1 MPDLNAIPGMTALRS
16 HTKGDPRIK
25 IAVLDGPID
34 LDRACFQGAN
44 ITRLDPYWSQESLID
59 PQYLQAFLDV
69 EKSGKSEE
77 EKEHLFKEA
86 IPDKNILQSL
96 HLRFHANHII
106 STICGQP
113 DSPVEGIAPNAT
125 VINIPIAYSN
135 EDFINPLNLSRAI
148 STAIE
153 QGVNIIHC
161 AACHPTQSGL
171 AHEFIDKAI
180 RQAQANNILVIAPG
194 GNDKGECWCVP
205 AVLENVLTV
214 GAMKDTG
221 EPFKFSNFGGK
232 YATQGILAPGENILG
247 AQPGTDDP
255 IRKKG
260 TSCAAPIVTG
270 TAALLMSLQL
280 EQGLSPDAEAVRAA
294 LINSAIP
301 CDPNEVEEPERCLLG
316 KINIAGAYEL
326 ITGQKLSSLPSSITE
341 NAITS
346 PILSGKYILD
356 PQPIATGSFKIYK
369 AVDATNPGVN
379 LAIKVYQLN
388 LEEQLAT
395 GNKTFFKSL
404 SKEMANEALKR
415 EIQALTELK
424 HPRIIKLLDYGVD
437 EHTDNEFLVLEWM
450 DWNLEDYLQ
459 VYPYKDWHDF
469 YINIALPI
477 LEGLEFCH
485 RHHYIH
491 RDIHPTNILID
502 NQSNVKLADFNVSTK
517 IDNNDNSNI
526 TLVSLLKPGRG
537 IYVPPEPGNGLNSY
551 DRDVFAFGILV
562 LDCLTDVELSNY
574 EDVLAALQKLD
585 APLPIKNL
593 IAATI
598 ALDPEKR
605 PATAKVLLRELQA
618 IENLEQ
624 LKKPLVKESEIKLN
638 SHLVSGNTNLNQVSS
653 NIAVTTPVSANLINA
668 SQASITPSQ
677 RSNLVYVLGTLGYDF
692 GTEARR
698 DTFKQLMPT
707 ITSDNLELPP
717 NPYDARQMVDYLES
731 NLSETKSLIWTVNL
745 ELTPIYAIK
754 PVGAFAADVYQVM
767 QYMLAGQILPE
778 SDEDYV
784 ERVSIPGILTEETV
798 KLFSGQIVPV
808 IKVNSPRGMYG
819 WKINTLI
826 ESAIETVSTEHEIAD
841 EARMRRSLTSF
852 LNRIYYDLRNV
863 GQIARDR
870 ALNFAATNAFQAV
883 QTFSQAVAL
892 GMELHSIEVE
902 KSPFCRYGSECW
914 DVKLKFFDPENGLR
928 AKRVFRFTIDV
939 SDRTPVTLGEV
950 RSWAVSK

>member
-16 HTKGDPRIK
+16 QTKGDPRIK

-34 LDRACFQGAN
+34 LDRACFQSAN
-44 ITRLDPYWSQESLID
+44 ITRLDPYWSEEFPID
-59 PQYLQAFLDV
+59 PQHLQAFLDV
-69 EKSGKSEE
+69 EKSGKSDE
-77 EKEHLFKEA
+77 EKEALLKEA
-86 IPDKNILQSL
+86 IPDENILDSL

-135 EDFINPLNLSRAI
+135 DDFINPLNLSRAI

-247 AQPGTDDP
+247 AQPATDDP

-301 CDPNEVEEPERCLLG
+301 CDPKEVEEPERCLLG

-326 ITGQKLSSLPSSITE
+326 LTGEPLKEVEKQ
-341 NAITS
+341 
-346 PILSGKYILD
+346 GKEET
-356 PQPIATGSFKIYK
+356 AEKEAG
-369 AVDATNPGVN
+369 
-379 LAIKVYQLN
+379 
-388 LEEQLAT
+388 EQL
-395 GNKTFFKSL
+395 
-404 SKEMANEALKR
+404 
-415 EIQALTELK
+415 
-424 HPRIIKLLDYGVD
+424 PV
-437 EHTDNEFLVLEWM
+437 
-450 DWNLEDYLQ
+450 
-459 VYPYKDWHDF
+459 
-469 YINIALPI
+469 
-477 LEGLEFCH
+477 
-485 RHHYIH
+485 
-491 RDIHPTNILID
+491 
-502 NQSNVKLADFNVSTK
+502 
-517 IDNNDNSNI
+517 
-526 TLVSLLKPGRG
+526 TLVSPQSPV
-537 IYVPPEPGNGLNSY
+537 ITAISNLN
-551 DRDVFAFGILV
+551 
-562 LDCLTDVELSNY
+562 
-574 EDVLAALQKLD
+574 
-585 APLPIKNL
+585 
-593 IAATI
+593 
-598 ALDPEKR
+598 
-605 PATAKVLLRELQA
+605 
-618 IENLEQ
+618 NLENGMI
-624 LKKPLVKESEIKLN
+624 PSNVTENSTSVTISEKQQI
-638 SHLVSGNTNLNQVSS
+638 SNTIVPS
-653 NIAVTTPVSANLINA
+653 N
-668 SQASITPSQ
+668 ITPSQ

-698 DTFKQLMPT
+698 DTFKQLMPSIT
-707 ITSDNLELPP
+707 IDNLELPS

-754 PVGAFAADVYQVM
+754 PVGAFAAEIYQVM

-778 SDEDYV
+778 ADEDYI
-784 ERVSIPGILTEETV
+784 ERVSIPGLLTEETV
-798 KLFSGQIVPV
+798 RLFSGQIVPV

-819 WKINTLI
+819 WKVNTLI

-883 QTFSQAVAL
+883 QTFSQAVAM

>member
-44 ITRLDPYWSQESLID
+44 ITRLDPYWAEEFSID
-59 PQYLQAFLDV
+59 PQHLQAFLDV
-69 EKSGKSEE
+69 EKSGKSDE
-77 EKEHLFKEA
+77 EKGDMLKEA
-86 IPDKNILQSL
+86 IPDENILHSL

-280 EQGLSPDAEAVRAA
+280 EQGLSPDAEAVRVA

-326 ITGQKLSSLPSSITE
+326 FTGEPLKKVEKQAREETEEKEAGEQLLVTLLSPQSPVITAISNLNNLENGTIPSNITE
-341 NAITS
+341 NSTS
-346 PILSGKYILD
+346 
-356 PQPIATGSFKIYK
+356 
-369 AVDATNPGVN
+369 V
-379 LAIKVYQLN
+379 
-388 LEEQLAT
+388 
-395 GNKTFFKSL
+395 
-404 SKEMANEALKR
+404 
-415 EIQALTELK
+415 
-424 HPRIIKLLDYGVD
+424 
-437 EHTDNEFLVLEWM
+437 
-450 DWNLEDYLQ
+450 
-459 VYPYKDWHDF
+459 
-469 YINIALPI
+469 
-477 LEGLEFCH
+477 
-485 RHHYIH
+485 
-491 RDIHPTNILID
+491 
-502 NQSNVKLADFNVSTK
+502 
-517 IDNNDNSNI
+517 
-526 TLVSLLKPGRG
+526 
-537 IYVPPEPGNGLNSY
+537 
-551 DRDVFAFGILV
+551 
-562 LDCLTDVELSNY
+562 
-574 EDVLAALQKLD
+574 
-585 APLPIKNL
+585 
-593 IAATI
+593 TI
-598 ALDPEKR
+598 SEK
-605 PATAKVLLRELQA
+605 Q
-618 IENLEQ
+618 
-624 LKKPLVKESEIKLN
+624 
-638 SHLVSGNTNLNQVSS
+638 QVSNTIVPS
-653 NIAVTTPVSANLINA
+653 N
-668 SQASITPSQ
+668 ITPSQ

-698 DTFKQLMPT
+698 DTFEQLMPSIT
-707 ITSDNLELPP
+707 IDNLELPP

-731 NLSETKSLIWTVNL
+731 NLSEAKSLIWTLNL

-754 PVGAFAADVYQVM
+754 PVGAFAAEIYQVM

-778 SDEDYV
+778 ADEDYI
-784 ERVSIPGILTEETV
+784 ERVSIPGLLTEETV
-798 KLFSGQIVPV
+798 RLFSGQIVPV

-819 WKINTLI
+819 WKVNTLI
-826 ESAIETVSTEHEIAD
+826 ESAIETVRTEHEIAD

-883 QTFSQAVAL
+883 QTFSQAVAM

-902 KSPFCRYGSECW
+902 KSPFCR
-914 DVKLKFFDPENGLR
+914 
-928 AKRVFRFTIDV
+928 
-939 SDRTPVTLGEV
+939 
-950 RSWAVSK
+950 

>member
-25 IAVLDGPID
+25 IAVLDGPVD
-34 LDRACFQGAN
+34 LDRACFQSAN
-44 ITRLDPYWSQESLID
+44 ITRLDPYWSEEFPID
-59 PQYLQAFLDV
+59 PQHLQAFLDI
-69 EKSGKSEE
+69 EKSGKSDQ
-77 EKEHLFKEA
+77 EKEEMFKEA
-86 IPDKNILQSL
+86 IPDENIRHSL

-125 VINIPIAYSN
+125 VINIPIAYGN

-180 RQAQANNILVIAPG
+180 RQAQDNNILVIAPG
-194 GNDKGECWCVP
+194 GNDKGECWCIP

-247 AQPGTDDP
+247 AQPATDDP

-301 CDPNEVEEPERCLLG
+301 CDPNQVEEPERCLLG

-326 ITGQKLSSLPSSITE
+326 LTGEPLKEVEKQ
-341 NAITS
+341 
-346 PILSGKYILD
+346 GKEGT
-356 PQPIATGSFKIYK
+356 AEKEAG
-369 AVDATNPGVN
+369 
-379 LAIKVYQLN
+379 
-388 LEEQLAT
+388 EQL
-395 GNKTFFKSL
+395 
-404 SKEMANEALKR
+404 
-415 EIQALTELK
+415 
-424 HPRIIKLLDYGVD
+424 PV
-437 EHTDNEFLVLEWM
+437 
-450 DWNLEDYLQ
+450 
-459 VYPYKDWHDF
+459 
-469 YINIALPI
+469 
-477 LEGLEFCH
+477 
-485 RHHYIH
+485 
-491 RDIHPTNILID
+491 
-502 NQSNVKLADFNVSTK
+502 
-517 IDNNDNSNI
+517 
-526 TLVSLLKPGRG
+526 TLVSPQSPV
-537 IYVPPEPGNGLNSY
+537 ITAISNLN
-551 DRDVFAFGILV
+551 
-562 LDCLTDVELSNY
+562 
-574 EDVLAALQKLD
+574 
-585 APLPIKNL
+585 
-593 IAATI
+593 
-598 ALDPEKR
+598 
-605 PATAKVLLRELQA
+605 
-618 IENLEQ
+618 NLENGMI
-624 LKKPLVKESEIKLN
+624 PSNVTENSTSVTISEKQKI
-638 SHLVSGNTNLNQVSS
+638 SNTIVPS
-653 NIAVTTPVSANLINA
+653 N
-668 SQASITPSQ
+668 ITPSQ

-707 ITSDNLELPP
+707 ITIDNLELPP

-754 PVGAFAADVYQVM
+754 PVGAFAAEIYQVM

-778 SDEDYV
+778 ADEDYV
-784 ERVSIPGILTEETV
+784 ERVSIPGLLTEETV
-798 KLFSGQIVPV
+798 RLFSGQIVPV

-819 WKINTLI
+819 WKVNTLI
-826 ESAIETVSTEHEIAD
+826 ESAIETVRTEHEIAD

-883 QTFSQAVAL
+883 QTFSQAVAM

>member
-44 ITRLDPYWSQESLID
+44 ITRLDPYWSEESPID
-59 PQYLQAFLDV
+59 PQHLQAFLDI
-69 EKSGKSEE
+69 EKSDKSDE
-77 EKEHLFKEA
+77 EKEYLFKEA
-86 IPDKNILQSL
+86 IPDENILHSL

-113 DSPVEGIAPNAT
+113 DSPVEGIAPQAT

-280 EQGLSPDAEAVRAA
+280 EQGLSPDAEAVRVA

-326 ITGQKLSSLPSSITE
+326 LTGEKLQTVEADNNLSNNIIKSAVIPMTVTTSVIPSNT
-341 NAITS
+341 T
-346 PILSGKYILD
+346 
-356 PQPIATGSFKIYK
+356 
-369 AVDATNPGVN
+369 
-379 LAIKVYQLN
+379 
-388 LEEQLAT
+388 
-395 GNKTFFKSL
+395 
-404 SKEMANEALKR
+404 EMATQG
-415 EIQALTELK
+415 IT
-424 HPRIIKLLDYGVD
+424 I
-437 EHTDNEFLVLEWM
+437 TT
-450 DWNLEDYLQ
+450 
-459 VYPYKDWHDF
+459 
-469 YINIALPI
+469 
-477 LEGLEFCH
+477 
-485 RHHYIH
+485 
-491 RDIHPTNILID
+491 PT
-502 NQSNVKLADFNVSTK
+502 
-517 IDNNDNSNI
+517 
-526 TLVSLLKPGRG
+526 
-537 IYVPPEPGNGLNSY
+537 
-551 DRDVFAFGILV
+551 
-562 LDCLTDVELSNY
+562 
-574 EDVLAALQKLD
+574 
-585 APLPIKNL
+585 
-593 IAATI
+593 AATI
-598 ALDPEKR
+598 
-605 PATAKVLLRELQA
+605 ELVITPSNA
-618 IENLEQ
+618 SEN
-624 LKKPLVKESEIKLN
+624 
-638 SHLVSGNTNLNQVSS
+638 VSS
-653 NIAVTTPVSANLINA
+653 TGLIQNNQTNKNIVFNSVV
-668 SQASITPSQ
+668 PSQ

-707 ITSDNLELPP
+707 ITIDNLELPS

-754 PVGAFAADVYQVM
+754 PVGAFAAEIYQVM

-784 ERVSIPGILTEETV
+784 ERVSIPGMLTEETV

-819 WKINTLI
+819 WKVNTLI
-826 ESAIETVSTEHEIAD
+826 ESALETVSAEHEIAD

>member
-16 HTKGDPRIK
+16 QTKGDPRIK

-34 LDRACFQGAN
+34 LDCACFQGAN
-44 ITRLDPYWSQESLID
+44 ITRLDPYWSQEFPID
-59 PQYLQAFLDV
+59 PQHLQAFLDV
-69 EKSGKSEE
+69 EKSAKSDE
-77 EKEHLFKEA
+77 EKGDMLKEA
-86 IPDKNILQSL
+86 IPDENILQSL

-135 EDFINPLNLSRAI
+135 DDFINPLNLSRAI

-161 AACHPTQSGL
+161 AACHLTQSGL

-205 AVLENVLTV
+205 AVLENVLAV

-247 AQPGTDDP
+247 TQPATDDP

-326 ITGQKLSSLPSSITE
+326 LTGEKLQTVEADNNLSNNIIESAVIPMTVTTSVIPSNT
-341 NAITS
+341 T
-346 PILSGKYILD
+346 
-356 PQPIATGSFKIYK
+356 
-369 AVDATNPGVN
+369 
-379 LAIKVYQLN
+379 
-388 LEEQLAT
+388 
-395 GNKTFFKSL
+395 
-404 SKEMANEALKR
+404 EMATQG
-415 EIQALTELK
+415 ITIT
-424 HPRIIKLLDYGVD
+424 P
-437 EHTDNEFLVLEWM
+437 
-450 DWNLEDYLQ
+450 
-459 VYPYKDWHDF
+459 
-469 YINIALPI
+469 
-477 LEGLEFCH
+477 
-485 RHHYIH
+485 
-491 RDIHPTNILID
+491 PT
-502 NQSNVKLADFNVSTK
+502 
-517 IDNNDNSNI
+517 
-526 TLVSLLKPGRG
+526 
-537 IYVPPEPGNGLNSY
+537 
-551 DRDVFAFGILV
+551 
-562 LDCLTDVELSNY
+562 
-574 EDVLAALQKLD
+574 
-585 APLPIKNL
+585 
-593 IAATI
+593 AATI
-598 ALDPEKR
+598 
-605 PATAKVLLRELQA
+605 ELA
-618 IENLEQ
+618 IAPSNASEN
-624 LKKPLVKESEIKLN
+624 
-638 SHLVSGNTNLNQVSS
+638 VSS
-653 NIAVTTPVSANLINA
+653 TGLIQNNQTNKNIVFNSVV
-668 SQASITPSQ
+668 PSQ

-698 DTFKQLMPT
+698 DTFKQLMPSIT
-707 ITSDNLELPP
+707 IDNLELPS

-754 PVGAFAADVYQVM
+754 PVGAFAADIYQVI

-798 KLFSGQIVPV
+798 RLFSGQIVPV

-819 WKINTLI
+819 WKVNTLI
-826 ESAIETVSTEHEIAD
+826 ESALETVSAEHEIAD

>member
-16 HTKGDPRIK
+16 HTQGNPRIK
-25 IAVLDGPID
+25 IAVLDGAVD
-34 LDRACFQGAN
+34 LERACFQGAN
-44 ITRLDPYWSQESLID
+44 LTRLDPYWAEEAFID
-59 PQYLQAFLDV
+59 PQHLQAFLAI
-69 EKSGKSEE
+69 ESSGKSDE
-77 EKEHLFKEA
+77 EKREMIEAA
-86 IPDKNILQSL
+86 IPDENIRHSL

-125 VINIPIAYSN
+125 VINIPIAYGN

-180 RQAQANNILVIAPG
+180 RQAQENNILVIAPG

-205 AVLENVLTV
+205 AVLDNVLTV

-247 AQPGTDDP
+247 AQPSTDEP

-294 LINSAIP
+294 LTNSAIP

-316 KINIAGAYEL
+316 KLNIAGAYEL
-326 ITGQKLSSLPSSITE
+326 ITGEKLQTVEVADDLPNPVQEMAVIPT
-341 NAITS
+341 ALTS
-346 PILSGKYILD
+346 PVISFPTIE
-356 PQPIATGSFKIYK
+356 IANQETTIT
-369 AVDATNPGVN
+369 A
-379 LAIKVYQLN
+379 AI
-388 LEEQLAT
+388 A
-395 GNKTFFKSL
+395 S
-404 SKEMANEALKR
+404 S
-415 EIQALTELK
+415 
-424 HPRIIKLLDYGVD
+424 
-437 EHTDNEFLVLEWM
+437 
-450 DWNLEDYLQ
+450 
-459 VYPYKDWHDF
+459 
-469 YINIALPI
+469 
-477 LEGLEFCH
+477 
-485 RHHYIH
+485 
-491 RDIHPTNILID
+491 
-502 NQSNVKLADFNVSTK
+502 
-517 IDNNDNSNI
+517 NDNSQTHSDI
-526 TLVSLLKPGRG
+526 V
-537 IYVPPEPGNGLNSY
+537 
-551 DRDVFAFGILV
+551 
-562 LDCLTDVELSNY
+562 
-574 EDVLAALQKLD
+574 
-585 APLPIKNL
+585 
-593 IAATI
+593 
-598 ALDPEKR
+598 
-605 PATAKVLLRELQA
+605 
-618 IENLEQ
+618 
-624 LKKPLVKESEIKLN
+624 
-638 SHLVSGNTNLNQVSS
+638 
-653 NIAVTTPVSANLINA
+653 ANNVV
-668 SQASITPSQ
+668 PSQ

-707 ITSDNLELPP
+707 LILENLELPP
-717 NPYDARQMVDYLES
+717 NPYDARQMVDYLET
-731 NLSETKSLIWTVNL
+731 NLSETKSLIWTVNI

-754 PVGAFAADVYQVM
+754 PVGAFAAEIYQVM
-767 QYMLAGQILPE
+767 QAMLAGQILSE
-778 SDEDYV
+778 ADEDYI
-784 ERVSIPGILTEETV
+784 ERVSIPGILTDETV
-798 KLFSGQIVPV
+798 KLFSGQVIPV

-819 WKINTLI
+819 WKVNTLI
-826 ESAIETVSTEHEIAD
+826 ESALATVRADQELAD
-841 EARMRRSLTSF
+841 ETRMRRSLTSF
-852 LNRIYYDLRNV
+852 LNRVYYDLRNV

-883 QTFSQAVAL
+883 QTFSQAVAM

-950 RSWAVSK
+950 RSWAVSS

>member
-1 MPDLNAIPGMTALRS
+1 M
-16 HTKGDPRIK
+16 
-25 IAVLDGPID
+25 
-34 LDRACFQGAN
+34 
-44 ITRLDPYWSQESLID
+44 
-59 PQYLQAFLDV
+59 
-69 EKSGKSEE
+69 
-77 EKEHLFKEA
+77 
-86 IPDKNILQSL
+86 
-96 HLRFHANHII
+96 
-106 STICGQP
+106 
-113 DSPVEGIAPNAT
+113 SP
-125 VINIPIAYSN
+125 
-135 EDFINPLNLSRAI
+135 F
-148 STAIE
+148 
-153 QGVNIIHC
+153 
-161 AACHPTQSGL
+161 
-171 AHEFIDKAI
+171 
-180 RQAQANNILVIAPG
+180 
-194 GNDKGECWCVP
+194 
-205 AVLENVLTV
+205 
-214 GAMKDTG
+214 
-221 EPFKFSNFGGK
+221 
-232 YATQGILAPGENILG
+232 
-247 AQPGTDDP
+247 
-255 IRKKG
+255 
-260 TSCAAPIVTG
+260 
-270 TAALLMSLQL
+270 
-280 EQGLSPDAEAVRAA
+280 
-294 LINSAIP
+294 
-301 CDPNEVEEPERCLLG
+301 
-316 KINIAGAYEL
+316 
-326 ITGQKLSSLPSSITE
+326 
-341 NAITS
+341 
-346 PILSGKYILD
+346 
-356 PQPIATGSFKIYK
+356 
-369 AVDATNPGVN
+369 
-379 LAIKVYQLN
+379 
-388 LEEQLAT
+388 
-395 GNKTFFKSL
+395 
-404 SKEMANEALKR
+404 
-415 EIQALTELK
+415 
-424 HPRIIKLLDYGVD
+424 
-437 EHTDNEFLVLEWM
+437 
-450 DWNLEDYLQ
+450 
-459 VYPYKDWHDF
+459 
-469 YINIALPI
+469 
-477 LEGLEFCH
+477 
-485 RHHYIH
+485 H
-491 RDIHPTNILID
+491 RDIHPTNILVD
-502 NQSNVKLADFNVSTK
+502 NKGNVKLADFNVSRK
-517 IDNNDNSNI
+517 IDNDDNSNI

-551 DRDVFAFGILV
+551 TRDVFAFGILG
-562 LDCLTDVELSNY
+562 LDCLNDVELSNY
-574 EDVLAALQKLD
+574 QDVLAALQKLD

-605 PATAKVLLRELQA
+605 PATATVLLKELQA

-624 LKKPLVKESEIKLN
+624 IKKPLVKESEIKLN
-638 SHLVSGNTNLNQVSS
+638 SHLVNGNTNLNQVSS

-707 ITSDNLELPP
+707 ITIDNLELPP

-754 PVGAFAADVYQVM
+754 PVGAFAADIYQVI

-784 ERVSIPGILTEETV
+784 ERVSIPGMLTEETV

-819 WKINTLI
+819 WKVNTLI
-826 ESAIETVSTEHEIAD
+826 ESAIETVRTEHEIAD

-883 QTFSQAVAL
+883 QTFSQAVAM